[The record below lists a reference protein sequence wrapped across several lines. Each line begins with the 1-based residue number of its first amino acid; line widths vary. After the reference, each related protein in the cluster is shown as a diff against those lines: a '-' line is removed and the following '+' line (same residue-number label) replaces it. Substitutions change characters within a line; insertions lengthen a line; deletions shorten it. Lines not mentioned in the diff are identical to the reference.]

1 LPDEGIINL
10 TISGWLRAS
19 ICATMPPIEKPR
31 TSTCL
36 IPRVFTRLAAT
47 SAHAAK
53 VGGRLQRIPH
63 AVGVEEEDWAGFG
76 EGVEERGVPV
86 VHYAPE
92 VLIKE
97 ERDAG

>member
-1 LPDEGIINL
+1 
-10 TISGWLRAS
+10 
-19 ICATMPPIEKPR
+19 MPPIEKPR